1 MQIGDG
7 LERNNAL
14 SKLNCLLLDFCTLLF
29 TREYNIGGKKAYII
43 TVGVKHFSVRLYIDC
58 IVTKCGFVS
67 RNILGRRCKPL
78 EARAAG
84 NVAA

>member
-1 MQIGDG
+1 MANLKIASWNIHG
-7 LERNNAL
+7 LYSNSQKL
-14 SKLNCLLLDFCTLLF
+14 SDFDF
-29 TREYNIGGKKAYII
+29 MKAVEHY
-43 TVGVKHFSVRLYIDC
+43 D

>member
-1 MQIGDG
+1 MYKSDKHNMD
-7 LERNNAL
+7 LAL
-14 SKLNCLLLDFCTLLF
+14 LSL
-29 TREYNIGGKKAYII
+29 R
-43 TVGVKHFSVRLYIDC
+43 HIDD
-58 IVTKCGFVS
+58 VTKCGFVS

>member
-1 MQIGDG
+1 M
-7 LERNNAL
+7 NAITSYKFTVDEIEIFL
-14 SKLNCLLLDFCTLLF
+14 SSDF
-29 TREYNIGGKKAYII
+29 
-43 TVGVKHFSVRLYIDC
+43 SS
-58 IVTKCGFVS
+58 VTKCGFVS